1 MGPLEAEIHR
11 ILQGSKSMH
20 IEMGQNW
27 ETGMRHEIEGLQQ
40 AVERLAA
47 AIDKLD
53 RPPNPP
59 S

>member
-1 MGPLEAEIHR
+1 MGPLEAEIRR
-11 ILQGSKSMH
+11 ILQSSKSMN

-27 ETGMRHEIEGLQQ
+27 ETSMRHEIEGLQQ
-40 AVERLAA
+40 VVERLAA
-47 AIDKLD
+47 AIDTLD

>member
-11 ILQGSKSMH
+11 ILQSSKSKS
-20 IEMGQNW
+20 IEMGQGW
-27 ETGMRHEIEGLQQ
+27 EAGMNHEIEGLQQ